1 MVCVLDG
8 NMLGYGWME
17 IVSSIVKDQ
26 LNRFIIEM
34 GDSAMKKKIIISGIA
49 AVLVIGSVVFCF
61 AVKGDGTQPAEVAQ
75 TVTEA
80 VATPSIEVTQETTEE
95 VSPEVVEE
103 VPEVAEEPEVVE
115 EAPEVQETS
124 EEVSSIVDVAETSEE
139 VSEDAGVSTQTEEVK
154 PVEPKQEEVKPA
166 ETKPVETQPQQAK
179 TEPNVNQ
186 ISTDEASQA
195 LINQILADGGT
206 WGVPSSTST
215 LGECPS
221 SGGAAAQ
228 IIVE

>member
-1 MVCVLDG
+1 
-8 NMLGYGWME
+8 ME

-34 GDSAMKKKIIISGIA
+34 RDFAMKKKTIIISGIA

-61 AVKGDGTQPAEVAQ
+61 AVKGDSTQPADVAQ

-80 VATPSIEVTQETTEE
+80 VATPTIEITQETSEE
-95 VSPEVVEE
+95 VSSEPEEAEE
-103 VPEVAEEPEVVE
+103 VPEVEVAEEPEVVE

-124 EEVSSIVDVAETSEE
+124 EEVSSIVEVAETTEE
-139 VSEDAGVSTQTEEVK
+139 NEDAGVSTQKEEVSSEQ
-154 PVEPKQEEVKPA
+154 VAEPKPEEVKPA
-166 ETKPVETQPQQAK
+166 ETKPVEAQPQQTK

-195 LINQILADGGT
+195 LINQILADGGI
-206 WGVPSSTST
+206 WGGTPSTST
-215 LGECPS
+215 AHGFES

>member
-1 MVCVLDG
+1 
-8 NMLGYGWME
+8 ME

-34 GDSAMKKKIIISGIA
+34 GDSAMKKKTIIISGIA

-80 VATPSIEVTQETTEE
+80 VETPTIEVTQETPEE

-103 VPEVAEEPEVVE
+103 APEVEVAEEPEVVE
-115 EAPEVQETS
+115 ETTEVEETS
-124 EEVSSIVDVAETSEE
+124 SEGSIVEVAETTEE
-139 VSEDAGVSTQTEEVK
+139 DEDAGVSTQTEEVK

-166 ETKPVETQPQQAK
+166 ETKPVETQPTETQPQQTTVDA
-179 TEPNVNQ
+179 Q
-186 ISTDEASQA
+186 RDA
-195 LINQILADGGT
+195 ILAQMAADGANF
-206 WGVPSSTST
+206 GVSEDNSV
-215 LGECPS
+215 LGNY
-221 SGGAAAQ
+221 SGNAGAGLQ
-228 IIVE
+228 WE

>member
-1 MVCVLDG
+1 
-8 NMLGYGWME
+8 ME

-34 GDSAMKKKIIISGIA
+34 GDFAMKKKTIIISGIA

-61 AVKGDGTQPAEVAQ
+61 AVKGDSTQPAEVAQ

-80 VATPSIEVTQETTEE
+80 VATPTIEIPEE
-95 VSPEVVEE
+95 VVEEPEVVEE
-103 VPEVAEEPEVVE
+103 VPKVEVAEEPEVVE
-115 EAPEVQETS
+115 ETTEVEETS
-124 EEVSSIVDVAETSEE
+124 SEGSIVDVAETSEE
-139 VSEDAGVSTQTEEVK
+139 VSEGTGVSTQKEEVSSEQV
-154 PVEPKQEEVKPA
+154 VEPKQEEVKPA
-166 ETKPVETQPQQAK
+166 ETKPVEAQPQQTK

-195 LINQILADGGT
+195 LIAQLKADGAI
-206 WGVPSSTST
+206 WGDTPSTST
-215 LGECPS
+215 AHGFES
-221 SGGAAAQ
+221 SGGASLN

>member
-1 MVCVLDG
+1 
-8 NMLGYGWME
+8 ME
-17 IVSSIVKDQ
+17 IVSPIVKDQ

-34 GDSAMKKKIIISGIA
+34 GDFAMKKKTIIISGIA

-61 AVKGDGTQPAEVAQ
+61 AVKGDSTQPAEVAQ

-80 VATPSIEVTQETTEE
+80 VATPTIEIPEE
-95 VSPEVVEE
+95 VVEEPEVVEEAEE

-115 EAPEVQETS
+115 ETTEVEETS
-124 EEVSSIVDVAETSEE
+124 SEGSIVDVAETTEE
-139 VSEDAGVSTQTEEVK
+139 DEDAGVSTQTEEVK

-166 ETKPVETQPQQAK
+166 ETKPVEAQPQQTK
-179 TEPNVNQ
+179 PEPNVNQ

-195 LINQILADGGT
+195 LIAQLKADGAI
-206 WGVPSSTST
+206 WGDTPSTST
-215 LGECPS
+215 AHGFES
-221 SGGAAAQ
+221 SGGASLN

>member
-1 MVCVLDG
+1 
-8 NMLGYGWME
+8 ME

-34 GDSAMKKKIIISGIA
+34 GDFAMKKKTIIISGIA

-61 AVKGDGTQPAEVAQ
+61 AVKGDSTQPAEVAQ

-80 VATPSIEVTQETTEE
+80 VATPTIEVTQETSEE

-103 VPEVAEEPEVVE
+103 VPKVEVAEEPEVVE
-115 EAPEVQETS
+115 ETPEVEETS
-124 EEVSSIVDVAETSEE
+124 SEGSIVDVAETSEE
-139 VSEDAGVSTQTEEVK
+139 VSEGTGVSTQTEEVK

-166 ETKPVETQPQQAK
+166 ETKPVETQPSQQAK

-195 LINQILADGGT
+195 LINQILANGGSVGIPEGVNMGQAGNFVNTDGWT
-206 WGVPSSTST
+206 
-215 LGECPS
+215 
-221 SGGAAAQ
+221 SGG
-228 IIVE
+228 VME

>member
-1 MVCVLDG
+1 
-8 NMLGYGWME
+8 ME
-17 IVSSIVKDQ
+17 MVSSIVKDQ

-34 GDSAMKKKIIISGIA
+34 GDFAMKKKTIIISGMA

-95 VSPEVVEE
+95 TSSEVSEPEE
-103 VPEVAEEPEVVE
+103 VPEVEVAEEPEVVE
-115 EAPEVQETS
+115 ETTEVEETS
-124 EEVSSIVDVAETSEE
+124 GEVSIVDVAETTEEDENIGVPTQKEE
-139 VSEDAGVSTQTEEVK
+139 VSSEQVA
-154 PVEPKQEEVKPA
+154 EPKQEEVKPA
-166 ETKPVETQPQQAK
+166 ETKPVETQPQQTK

-195 LINQILADGGT
+195 LINQILADGGVLGGNPT
-206 WGVPSSTST
+206 NST
-215 LGECPS
+215 LGET
-221 SGGAAAQ
+221 AAFNSAALDV
-228 IIVE
+228 IVE

>member
-1 MVCVLDG
+1 
-8 NMLGYGWME
+8 ME
-17 IVSSIVKDQ
+17 IVSSIVKAQ

-34 GDSAMKKKIIISGIA
+34 GDFAVKEKTIIIAGIA

-61 AVKGDGTQPAEVAQ
+61 AVKGDSTQPAEVAQ

-80 VATPSIEVTQETTEE
+80 VATPSIEVTQETSEE

-103 VPEVAEEPEVVE
+103 VPKVEVAEEPEVVE
-115 EAPEVQETS
+115 ETTEVEETS
-124 EEVSSIVDVAETSEE
+124 SEGSIVDVAETSEE
-139 VSEDAGVSTQTEEVK
+139 VSEGTGVSTQKEEVSSEQV
-154 PVEPKQEEVKPA
+154 VEPKQEEVKPA
-166 ETKPVETQPQQAK
+166 ETKPVEAQPQQTK

-195 LINQILADGGT
+195 LIAQLKADGAI
-206 WGVPSSTST
+206 WGDTPSTST
-215 LGECPS
+215 AHGFES
-221 SGGAAAQ
+221 SGGASLN

>member
-1 MVCVLDG
+1 
-8 NMLGYGWME
+8 ME

-34 GDSAMKKKIIISGIA
+34 GDFAMKKKIIISGIT

-80 VATPSIEVTQETTEE
+80 VATPTIEVTQETTEE
-95 VSPEVVEE
+95 VSEPEE
-103 VPEVAEEPEVVE
+103 VPEVEVAEEPEVVE
-115 EAPEVQETS
+115 EAPVVEETS

-166 ETKPVETQPQQAK
+166 ETKPVETQPQQTQPVQTQPSGAQ
-179 TEPNVNQ
+179 E
-186 ISTDEASQA
+186 EARKQA
-195 LINQILADGGT
+195 MALLAAN
-206 WGVPSSTST
+206 
-215 LGECPS
+215 
-221 SGGAAAQ
+221 GGAMNIPNGETGHVTSSSAGAGA
-228 IIVE
+228 VFE

>member
-1 MVCVLDG
+1 
-8 NMLGYGWME
+8 ME

-34 GDSAMKKKIIISGIA
+34 GDSSMKKKTIIISGIA

-80 VATPSIEVTQETTEE
+80 VATPAIEIPEETSSE
-95 VSPEVVEE
+95 VSEPEVEETEVVEE
-103 VPEVAEEPEVVE
+103 VPKV
-115 EAPEVQETS
+115 EVQETS
-124 EEVSSIVDVAETSEE
+124 EEVSPIVDVAETTEE
-139 VSEDAGVSTQTEEVK
+139 DEDSGVSTQKEEVSSEQ
-154 PVEPKQEEVKPA
+154 VAEPKQEEVKPA
-166 ETKPVETQPQQAK
+166 ETKPVETQPQQTK

-195 LINQILADGGT
+195 LINQILADGAI
-206 WGVPSSTST
+206 WGDTPSTST
-215 LGECPS
+215 AHGFES
-221 SGGAAAQ
+221 SGGASLN

>member
-1 MVCVLDG
+1 
-8 NMLGYGWME
+8 ME

-34 GDSAMKKKIIISGIA
+34 GDFAMKKKTIIISGIA

-80 VATPSIEVTQETTEE
+80 VEAPTIEVTQETTEE

-103 VPEVAEEPEVVE
+103 VPEVEVAEEPEVVE
-115 EAPEVQETS
+115 ETTEVEETS
-124 EEVSSIVDVAETSEE
+124 EEVSIVDVAETSEE

-166 ETKPVETQPQQAK
+166 ETKPVEAQPQQTQPKQTTVDA
-179 TEPNVNQ
+179 Q
-186 ISTDEASQA
+186 RDA
-195 LINQILADGGT
+195 ILAQMKADGAIEGIPDSNFEYGNYT
-206 WGVPSSTST
+206 GNA
-215 LGECPS
+215 
-221 SGGAAAQ
+221 GAGF
-228 IIVE
+228 EFE